1 MARLLLATLAAL
13 VLALSAS
20 PALANEP
27 IVLVHQEQ
35 VQAGPYRLTV
45 GYSRWP
51 LLAERSLDFLFMPEG
66 GIDGLSG
73 TLTFIDGSG
82 QEFSTPL
89 SRHPR
94 QRSAWGLDVFAVPW
108 EGPWTLVFTI
118 DGPEGQGVGRLQLP
132 VGERP
137 GPPAALAWG
146 LGLIPVVALLG
157 LVVGAW
163 ARVRPGRQPD
173 AWSW

>member
-1 MARLLLATLAAL
+1 MTRLLLAALAAL
-13 VLALSAS
+13 VLALGAA
-20 PALANEP
+20 PVIAAEP

-35 VQAGPYRLTV
+35 VQAEPYTLTV
-45 GYSRWP
+45 GFSRWP
-51 LLAERSLDFLFMPEG
+51 LRAERSLDFLFLPEG

-73 TLTFIDGSG
+73 TLTFIDPSG

-108 EGPWTLVFTI
+108 EGPWTVVFTI
-118 DGPEGQGVGRLQLP
+118 DGPQGQGVGRLPLM

-157 LVVGAW
+157 LVAVAW